1 MTVLSPL
8 AEERLQHVLGEL
20 DDVDVPGL
28 RGVQAGHVVL
38 LLAPQLGVVEEVTV
52 GTAIQETLE
61 QRIKC
66 KMCRNAWLEIDCR
79 FLEVFF
85 VKAYYLQVVW
95 LVVLEQNTQY
105 ITITVKLTE
114 KIHSRGRRN

>member
-85 VKAYYLQVVW
+85 CESILFAGGLVSGIGTKYTIYY
-95 LVVLEQNTQY
+95 NN
-105 ITITVKLTE
+105 
-114 KIHSRGRRN
+114 S